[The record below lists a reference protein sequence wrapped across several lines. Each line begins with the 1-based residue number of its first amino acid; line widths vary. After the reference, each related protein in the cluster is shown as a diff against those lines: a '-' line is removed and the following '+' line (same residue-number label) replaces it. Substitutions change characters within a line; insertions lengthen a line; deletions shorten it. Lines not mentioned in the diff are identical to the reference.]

1 VTTTAPRPAPQPG
14 ESWDVSDALFLLVA
28 AGPVTVLDVDGDR
41 VTFSDGRGV
50 VGTFSVGTFRGLY
63 QPADEAAPS

>member
-1 VTTTAPRPAPQPG
+1 VSAATPRPQPG
-14 ESWDVSDALFLLVA
+14 ESWDVSDALFLVVA

-50 VGTFSVGTFRGLY
+50 VGTFTVATFRGLY
-63 QPADEAAPS
+63 QRDEQAPPS